1 MKIIQPSIEI
11 LKNGIREIPFTQY
24 LRPCGR
30 KKEISIERP
39 TEVCEKAMEIINA
52 GYSFEIEVL
61 TTGHVSMTISDD
73 EGDYDMKL
81 VNNNGGDVADAVDKM
96 INRFYKT
103 LKESRQ

>member
-61 TTGHVSMTISDD
+61 TTGRVNMTISNDEDD
-73 EGDYDMKL
+73 HDMEI
-81 VNNNGGDVADAVDKM
+81 VDNGFNVPVAVDRM